1 MGVGASGKRKP
12 LRVVAHTS
20 NESLDS
26 SHDKSLALMQS
37 APRDHSRVVSSGFV
51 NAAGNQGF
59 LKTLNRNALLR
70 LLYTQPGVSR
80 AQLARLSRL
89 TKMTVG
95 ALTQELIAEGWILEG
110 DAPRSSSGRPGLPL
124 RLNPNL
130 ICSLGAEIAVDYVAV
145 VACDLFGNVI
155 AERLS
160 PLISSKKQTIAPLE
174 ALQMVAAGVSA
185 LRSDKALR
193 GRRVLGLG
201 VSVPGPVEA
210 DVLRFAP
217 NLGWGETPVLQ
228 WLAPL
233 LKGRGVQLSLENEA
247 NAAAL
252 GEYFFRLGEKPRSL
266 VYLSLGV
273 GVGCG
278 IVIEGQ
284 VFHGAGGFAGEV
296 GHTILYPPNGEAEAF
311 VSQRALAG
319 RLGYKGAAGM
329 EAILKRADK
338 EPEAVRAVG
347 RDLGLLLANLV
358 NTFSPDELVIGGPLS
373 RLGEALLQPALETM
387 RATCRWRSLE
397 MVRVRLCE
405 KRDRAAATGAAA
417 TVLHKLLSGSSRIA
431 VE

>member
-1 MGVGASGKRKP
+1 M
-12 LRVVAHTS
+12 
-20 NESLDS
+20 
-26 SHDKSLALMQS
+26 
-37 APRDHSRVVSSGFV
+37 

-70 LLYTQPGVSR
+70 LLYTHPGVSR

-110 DAPRSSSGRPGLPL
+110 DAPRGSSGRPGLPL
-124 RLNPNL
+124 RLNPKL

-145 VACDLFGNVI
+145 VACDLLGNVI
-155 AERLS
+155 AERLT
-160 PLISSKKQTIAPLE
+160 PLILSKQSIAPLE
-174 ALQMVAAGVSA
+174 ALQIVAAVVNA

-217 NLGWGETPVLQ
+217 NLGWGETPILDL
-228 WLAPL
+228 LAPL
-233 LKGRGVQLSLENEA
+233 LKGRLTQLSLENEA

-252 GEYFFRLGEKPRSL
+252 GDYFFRLGEKPRSL

-296 GHTILYPPNGEAEAF
+296 GHTILYPPSGEAEAF
-311 VSQRALAG
+311 VSQRALSG
-319 RLGYKGAAGM
+319 RLGYKRAAGM

-347 RDLGLLLANLV
+347 HDLGLLLANLV

-387 RATCRWRSLE
+387 RTTCRWRSLE
-397 MVRVRLCE
+397 MVRVRLCK

-417 TVLHKLLSGSSRIA
+417 LVLHELLSGSSRRA